1 MSFVLLRDIDG
12 RSHTFNL
19 PHEVYCAARGKCS
32 CRMEDHRRMGEDRKA
47 GRRWVVKRKLR
58 ICESITLMPR
68 SRTGPLDEAVL
79 VCPEVEAAI
88 NARHIMVEPWNE
100 PVVEAAV
107 EAPVEK
113 PKQQTVKKRKRK

>member
-1 MSFVLLRDIDG
+1 MSFVVLRDIEN

-32 CRMEDHRRMGEDRKA
+32 CKMEDHRRMGEDRKA
-47 GRRWVVKRKLR
+47 GKRWVVKRKLR
-58 ICESITLMPR
+58 ICESVTLMPR

-79 VCPEVEAAI
+79 VCPEVDAAI
-88 NARHIMVEPWNE
+88 KAHHIMVEPWEE
-100 PVVEAAV
+100 PAV

-113 PKQQTVKKRKRK
+113 PKQRTAKRKKK